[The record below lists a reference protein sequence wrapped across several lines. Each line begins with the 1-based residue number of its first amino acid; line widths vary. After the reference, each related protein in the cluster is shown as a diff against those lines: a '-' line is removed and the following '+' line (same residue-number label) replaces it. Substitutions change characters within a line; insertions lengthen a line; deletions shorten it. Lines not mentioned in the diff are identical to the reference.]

1 MQVSWKF
8 GNAVGYNIA
17 LLDNKG
23 LLILIGFI
31 IGVVT
36 VLAEPAAYVLVDEVE
51 QVTNGNLKRS
61 VVLFTLS
68 LGRGSCRVF
77 VHGADSN
84 PAGAVVAL
92 LASWIH
98 HFPRYDLLCS

>member
-1 MQVSWKF
+1 MEV

-23 LLILIGFI
+23 LLIIIGFI

-36 VLAEPAAYVLVDEVE
+36 VLAEPAACVFADEVE

-61 VVLFTLS
+61 VVLF
-68 LGRGSCRVF
+68 RWIWHCCHGSD
-77 VHGADSN
+77 DSYHCTTN
-84 PAGAVVAL
+84 TWLHLQQKV
-92 LASWIH
+92 
-98 HFPRYDLLCS
+98 